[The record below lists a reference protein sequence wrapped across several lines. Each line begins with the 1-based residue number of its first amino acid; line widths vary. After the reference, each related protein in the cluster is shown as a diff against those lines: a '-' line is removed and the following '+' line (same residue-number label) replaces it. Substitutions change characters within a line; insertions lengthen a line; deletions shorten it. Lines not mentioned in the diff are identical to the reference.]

1 MLDELKNAKKVVGVK
16 QLRRALNS
24 GSVRKAFLAEDADP
38 RLTEPLA
45 EQCAALGVEC
55 AAVPSMKEL
64 GRAAGIDIGAA
75 AAGILR

>member
-1 MLDELKNAKKVVGVK
+1 MLDELKSAKKVVGVK
-16 QLRRALNS
+16 QLRRALNA
-24 GSVRKAFLAEDADP
+24 GTVRKAFLAGDADP

-55 AAVPSMKEL
+55 VPVPSMKEL
-64 GRAAGIDIGAA
+64 GKAAGIDIGAA